1 VGIGQPPKEKST
13 MLMGEKIA
21 GEKIEQSVN
30 TSFPIPAGCYAE
42 TVTEVQHYTERLFR
56 FRMTRPDGFRFRSG
70 EFVMIGLPNAE
81 KPVFRAYSISSP
93 SWDEELEF
101 FSIKVPNG
109 PLTEHLQ
116 RIEPGDTVLMK
127 KKPTGTLVIDAL
139 LPGKRLW
146 LFSTG
151 TGIAP
156 FASVIRDP
164 ETYEKFDEIILTQ
177 TCRQVAEL
185 DYGHELVKQIAEDE
199 LLSEIVDGKL
209 RYYASATRE
218 DFSCTGRITDLM
230 TSGKLFEDL
239 GVPPICPEDDRGMIC
254 GSMDMIKDTKAV
266 LEGFGLAEGANNAP
280 NTFVVERA
288 FVG

>member
-1 VGIGQPPKEKST
+1 
-13 MLMGEKIA
+13 MLMGEKI
-21 GEKIEQSVN
+21 EQAADAPVV
-30 TSFPIPAGCYAE
+30 IPAGCYAE
-42 TVTEVQHYTERLFR
+42 TVTEVQHYTPRLFR

-93 SWDEELEF
+93 SWDEQLEF

-116 RIEPGDTVLMK
+116 RIQPGDTVLMK

-164 ETYEKFDEIILTQ
+164 ETYEKFDEVILTQ

-209 RYYASATRE
+209 RFYASATRE
-218 DFSCTGRITDLM
+218 DFPCKGRITDLM

-239 GVPPICPEDDRGMIC
+239 GVPPISPEHDRGMIC

-266 LEGFGLAEGANNAP
+266 LEGFGLEEGANNAP